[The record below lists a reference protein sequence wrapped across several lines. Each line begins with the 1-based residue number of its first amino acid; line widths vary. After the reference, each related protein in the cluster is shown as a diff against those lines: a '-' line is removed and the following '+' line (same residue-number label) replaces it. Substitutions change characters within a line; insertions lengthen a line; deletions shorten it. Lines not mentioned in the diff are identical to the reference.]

1 MLAHGGY
8 ERRPPFH
15 LHLIKVVAA
24 QRPRLIPQTVGRNY
38 AKKIIMAK
46 KTDKLDAL
54 IFIDT
59 NILLDFYRIRKSDIS
74 LKYLQEIERHKDIL
88 ILTSQVEMEFR
99 KNRQSVILEAF
110 GEINK
115 ASFNGLSVP
124 TVLFD
129 AKPVEMIKKAQKQI
143 SAQQKKIK
151 ERIEKLL
158 TNPITQDK
166 VFQTLQ
172 RVFKTESEF
181 YLNRE
186 NKKRH
191 TIRRLAWKRF
201 YLGYPPRKKSD
212 NSIGDAINWEWI
224 IDCASRTDKHIII
237 VTRDSDFGISHSDNN
252 YLNDWLQIEFKER
265 ISQKRKIILT
275 DKLNVAF
282 KLVQIPVTQEMIE
295 EENKIVE
302 ALPISLRLTEIQD
315 EWKKFQEAFQ
325 RPEWIQTM
333 NRLKESTSAFS
344 EGIKRINL
352 NLKTDQKIDSDGDA

>member
-1 MLAHGGY
+1 
-8 ERRPPFH
+8 
-15 LHLIKVVAA
+15 
-24 QRPRLIPQTVGRNY
+24 
-38 AKKIIMAK
+38 MAK
-46 KTDKLDAL
+46 KKNNKLDAL

-74 LKYLQEIERHKDIL
+74 LKYLEEIERHKDIL

-115 ASFNGLSVP
+115 TSFNGLSVP
-124 TVLFD
+124 TVLFE
-129 AKPVEMIKKAQKQI
+129 AKPVEMIKKAQRQI
-143 SAQQKKIK
+143 SAQQRKIR

-158 TNPITQDK
+158 TSPNTDK

-181 YLNRE
+181 YLNRG
-186 NKKRH
+186 NTRRH
-191 TIRRLAWKRF
+191 TIRRLALKRF
-201 YLGYPPRKKSD
+201 YLGYPPRKKGD

-224 IDCASRTDKHIII
+224 VDCASRTDKHVII

-252 YLNDWLQIEFKER
+252 YINDWLLIEFKER

-302 ALPISLRLTEIQD
+302 SLPIALRLTEIQNH
-315 EWKKFQEAFQ
+315 WKKFQEAFQ
-325 RPEWIQTM
+325 TPEWIQTM
-333 NRLKESTSAFS
+333 DKLKESTSAFS
-344 EGIKRINL
+344 EGIKKLNL
-352 NLKTDQKIDSDGDA
+352 NINGPQNSNSDENA